1 MQKTLAVIDEALCE
15 RCGNCVGVCPSAA
28 FKPVQKTGG
37 ELFISKTANGSLL
50 VHAELLPGED
60 TSGKLVRAVRQKAEE
75 LATDQQTFCII
86 DAPPGIGC
94 PVIAALQGCNL
105 AIVVIEA
112 GQSGIRD
119 AKRLFELLASM
130 KRPHASIINKT
141 GIDAGADTQARQ
153 LAEHFGSRIL
163 AELPYD
169 KRFREATEQGIAWHT
184 CTDSFVAEHS
194 RCLCTTVIQI
204 KENFMIKAIPTDD
217 KQTVSKVFGRAK
229 WFALYKDGSKEAE
242 FLDGSGNAE
251 HGAGTGAA
259 ASLIEKAV
267 QQVFAA
273 EVGPKAYDALVAGGV
288 HISIVKA
295 GTALADLV

>member
-75 LATDQQTFCII
+75 LATDQQTICII

-141 GIDAGADTQARQ
+141 GIDAGADAQARQ
-153 LAEHFGSRIL
+153 LAGHFGSRIL

-184 CTDSFVAEHS
+184 YTDSFVAEHS
-194 RCLCTTVIQI
+194 CSLCTAVIQI
-204 KENFMIKAIPTDD
+204 KGELDD
-217 KQTVSKVFGRAK
+217 KSHTDR
-229 WFALYKDGSKEAE
+229 
-242 FLDGSGNAE
+242 
-251 HGAGTGAA
+251 
-259 ASLIEKAV
+259 
-267 QQVFAA
+267 
-273 EVGPKAYDALVAGGV
+273 
-288 HISIVKA
+288 
-295 GTALADLV
+295 